1 MWVGGDPLII
11 FETTTGHDGLGLGW
25 VWPFDGLRLLVGFGI
40 GGFFMLSPSTMVV
53 VRSGPL
59 EDVEAGDSCPQGD
72 NGDVGDHWTDVALIP
87 LQHTPR

>member
-11 FETTTGHDGLGLGW
+11 FETTTGHDGLALGW

-53 VRSGPL
+53 VRSGPKTKQKHISITCL
-59 EDVEAGDSCPQGD
+59 YFILRTTGY
-72 NGDVGDHWTDVALIP
+72 
-87 LQHTPR
+87 